1 MAGVTS
7 AAHSEEDIG
16 ETLNV
21 FQDTIRTLVRERIIA
36 QLA

>member
-7 AAHSEEDIG
+7 AAHSKEDIG

-21 FQDTIRTLVRERIIA
+21 FQDTIRTLVHDKIIA
-36 QLA
+36 QLT